1 MYQSSVTFLL
11 PSFQDNGVYRNP
23 ASHNKLSD
31 NYQMATHQNF
41 LDDSIRLYINNMYML
56 ATYARKHESINLY
69 FIGVPKDI

>member
-1 MYQSSVTFLL
+1 
-11 PSFQDNGVYRNP
+11 
-23 ASHNKLSD
+23 
-31 NYQMATHQNF
+31 MATHQNF